1 MKNTLNDEK
10 ISDKVSAEDRNIIE
24 GKVQEGVA

>member
-10 ISDKVSAEDRNIIE
+10 ISDKVSAEDRSIIE
-24 GKVQEGVA
+24 GMVQEEVA